1 MTLEPQDIERVVFK
15 ERFRG
20 YDQTE
25 VDRFLDEVAERIGQL
40 LRERDELAARV
51 RELADRS
58 EQAGEAEGML
68 RRTLVAAQRTAEET
82 VGEAERQA
90 EEIVAEARRRAG
102 RERDQMRA
110 EAELLRRAV
119 EELRRFRADYR
130 TRLSGVLAEQLA
142 ILDRVGELPRLPA
155 PVEAVIGTESA
166 PQAGEA

>member
-1 MTLEPQDIERVVFK
+1 MTLEPQDIERAVFK

-25 VDRFLDEVAERIGQL
+25 VDRFLDEVADRIGSL
-40 LRERDELAARV
+40 LRERDELAERV

-58 EQAGEAEGML
+58 QQAGEAEGML

-82 VGEAERQA
+82 VEEARRQA
-90 EEIVAEARRRAG
+90 EEILAEARRRAV
-102 RERDQMRA
+102 RERDQVHA
-110 EAELLRRAV
+110 EAELLQRAV

-130 TRLSGVLAEQLA
+130 ARLSGVLSEQLA

-155 PVEAVIGTESA
+155 AVEAVLDGDVDRH
-166 PQAGEA
+166 AGDA